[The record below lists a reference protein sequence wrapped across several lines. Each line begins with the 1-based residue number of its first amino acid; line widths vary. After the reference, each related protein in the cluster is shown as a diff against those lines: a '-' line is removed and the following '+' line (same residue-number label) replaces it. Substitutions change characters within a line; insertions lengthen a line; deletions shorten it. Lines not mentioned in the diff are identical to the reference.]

1 MKIASIVFALLF
13 VCSFASAQEWAGT
26 YTTTISPAD
35 VPPEMTAAVGSWE
48 LILGDE
54 GQFTTT
60 QNGEVVV
67 RGTYAVS
74 GDQMSFSDAEGKM
87 ACGKEQASGTY
98 KPALD
103 GGTLSFTIIDDQCQ
117 GRRIILTSHAL
128 TKKKTA
134 D

>member
-1 MKIASIVFALLF
+1 MRIASMVFVLMA

-35 VPPEMTAAVGSWE
+35 VPPEMAAAAGSWE
-48 LILGDE
+48 LILGEE
-54 GQFTTT
+54 GQFTST

-74 GDQMSFSDAEGKM
+74 GDQMAFSDAEGKM
-87 ACGKEQASGTY
+87 ACAKEQASGSY

-103 GGTLSFTIIDDQCQ
+103 GRTLSFTLVDDQCA
-117 GRRIILTSHAL
+117 GRRIVLTSRAL

>member
-1 MKIASIVFALLF
+1 MRIVSFVFALML

-54 GQFTTT
+54 GEFTTS

-87 ACGKEQASGTY
+87 ACAKEQASGSY

-103 GGTLSFTIIDDQCQ
+103 GGTLSFTLVEDTCA
-117 GRRIILTSHAL
+117 GRRIVLTSHAL
-128 TKKKTA
+128 TKKVTA